1 MLTITNSRLCCCIAS
16 DFVRKTIFE
25 IPSHRAARLTRLEA
39 LDGVRSKD
47 ECGKA
52 PTAGAEREV
61 RDLRRGAH
69 RTGDAAGGRGAV
81 RSGSLDRGACVS
93 DREAGGAG
101 GAGRLGAGPAG
112 AVAGGGRA
120 GGDSSGG
127 GAAAGHRHRAGGGAA
142 PAPGKSALG
151 LTAGPVPPRVDA
163 SVKAGLCYTS
173 PSPRDRTRSRMPS
186 S

>member
-69 RTGDAAGGRGAV
+69 RTGDAARGRGAV
-81 RSGSLDRGACVS
+81 RSGSLDRGARVS
-93 DREAGGAG
+93 DREAGGTG
-101 GAGRLGAGPAG
+101 GTGRLGAGPAE

-127 GAAAGHRHRAGGGAA
+127 GALRATVTEQVMALHLHQLARSHVIMNGLDHR
-142 PAPGKSALG
+142 
-151 LTAGPVPPRVDA
+151 
-163 SVKAGLCYTS
+163 
-173 PSPRDRTRSRMPS
+173 
-186 S
+186 